1 MGKHTRIDRII
12 SDFLRSEFYSNWQAK
27 HIQEGGL
34 YPEGDD
40 RRDRFDR
47 CYEAAKTGS
56 DGSTHAEHIADM
68 RSAFGDWLRDR
79 RRSSRLKCAE
89 FPYRLEAAADE
100 YFDRLEAWHHRAGT
114 LDQEVG

>member
-12 SDFLRSEFYSNWQAK
+12 SDFLRSEFYNNWQAE
-27 HIQEGGL
+27 HL
-34 YPEGDD
+34 NSCAYSRDSDD
-40 RRDRFDR
+40 RDRFAR
-47 CYEAAKTGS
+47 CYDAAEDGA

-89 FPYRLEAAADE
+89 FPYRLETAAGE
-100 YFDRLEAWHHRAGT
+100 YFDRLEAWHERAGT